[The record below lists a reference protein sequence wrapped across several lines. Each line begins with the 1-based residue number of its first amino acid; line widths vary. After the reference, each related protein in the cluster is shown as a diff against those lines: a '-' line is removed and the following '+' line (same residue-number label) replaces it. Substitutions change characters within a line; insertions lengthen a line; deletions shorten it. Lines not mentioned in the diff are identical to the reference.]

1 MVLLTNIYLGNSNQN
16 ILFFFALSY
25 IIYIAYITYL
35 PYIEIEQKIFF
46 GSYLRGIKYKYF
58 LVDDNLDGRRRRGV
72 ADTQIVN

>member
-1 MVLLTNIYLGNSNQN
+1 MVLLTNIYPGNSNQN

-46 GSYLRGIKYKYF
+46 GSYLTGYK
-58 LVDDNLDGRRRRGV
+58 V
-72 ADTQIVN
+72 